1 MARVAAFAGPS
12 GSGKTT
18 VITGLIRR
26 YRSAGMTV
34 GAIKHTHHP
43 LNEEDRGDTSRFRAA
58 GADPVILAGAD
69 EAVVFAAT
77 TQRVKYSNPLELLTL
92 LPTDIILIEGF
103 KTYGEWPKL
112 DVDRSLTADGA
123 AAILDR
129 IWPP

>member
-1 MARVAAFAGPS
+1 
-12 GSGKTT
+12 
-18 VITGLIRR
+18 
-26 YRSAGMTV
+26 
-34 GAIKHTHHP
+34 
-43 LNEEDRGDTSRFRAA
+43 LNEENRGDTSRFRAA

-77 TQRVKYSNPLELLTL
+77 THRVKYSDPLELLML

-103 KTYGEWPKL
+103 KTYGDWPKL
-112 DVDRSLTADGA
+112 DVDRALTAEGA

>member
-1 MARVAAFAGPS
+1 MARVAAFGGPS

-26 YRSAGMTV
+26 YRAAGMTV

-77 TQRVKYSNPLELLTL
+77 TKRVKYSNPFELLTL